1 LAQVLTGPA
10 VRSLLRHG
18 AQKHHFVPGGWAA
31 RSFILLVCTVR
42 ESPDCNVVPHGKRL
56 SLVLLRTRVSLDWPQ
71 KNLIE
76 DISLLMLPLQFPAWT
91 LRCRSP
97 DNAIRKKEETQRNTF
112 EVLHMPQKMTM
123 EVSKVLR
130 LPRKLQLIF

>member
-1 LAQVLTGPA
+1 
-10 VRSLLRHG
+10 
-18 AQKHHFVPGGWAA
+18 
-31 RSFILLVCTVR
+31 
-42 ESPDCNVVPHGKRL
+42 VPHGKRL

-91 LRCRSP
+91 RRCRSP